1 MGEAYSHLSEKERQV
16 IQIEIGNDTDIWE
29 IGAML
34 TSAVRPAQQEDQ
46 AQTRGSRP
54 ARKNHPAVPAET
66 VEDESLDRPPLRR
79 RARAAQGRP

>member
-1 MGEAYSHLSEKERQV
+1 MGEAYSHLSEEERQV

-34 TSAVRPAQQEDQ
+34 TSAVRPAS
-46 AQTRGSRP
+46 AGRSSANPCSRP